1 MTQRS
6 TPGKDPY
13 SARALWTTGPGR
25 LELRQEALRRP
36 QAGEV
41 VVRSLWSGVSL
52 GTERLVFTGA
62 VPESEWQRMRAPF
75 QAGEFPFPVKYGYAC
90 VGEIAG
96 GDPARAG
103 ETVFVL
109 HPHQDR
115 FVVAGTA
122 AVPVPADV
130 PPLRAILAANMETA
144 LNGLWDGGAAPGDR
158 IAIVGGGVVGLLVA
172 SLAARLPGTQ
182 VTVVDIDPAKE
193 RPARSLGAN
202 FARPGEAPPEQDLVF
217 HTSGHPSGLDTAL
230 FLAGA
235 EAKVVEMSWYGTAP
249 VTAHLGGGFHSRRLT
264 LRSSQVGSLPPERL
278 ARWTY
283 RRRLETALALLRDP
297 ALDALIASPISI
309 EEAPAR
315 LPEIFAGRVPVLA
328 QPIRHD
334 DGDAPP
340 AAP

>member
-6 TPGKDPY
+6 IPDKIPH
-13 SARALWTTGPGR
+13 SALALWTTAPGR
-25 LELRQEALRRP
+25 LELRREDLRQPR
-36 QAGEV
+36 AGEV

-52 GTERLVFTGA
+52 GTERLVFSGA

-75 QAGEFPFPVKYGYAC
+75 QAGDFPFPVKYGYAC
-90 VGEIAG
+90 VGEIVG

-115 FVVAGTA
+115 FVVDTMA

-130 PPLRAILAANMETA
+130 PALRAILAANMETA

-158 IAIVGGGVVGLLVA
+158 IAVVGGGVVGLLVA

-193 RPARSLGAN
+193 RPARSLGAS
-202 FARPGEAPPEQDLVF
+202 FARAGEAPVDQDLVF

-230 FLAGA
+230 ALAGA
-235 EAKVVEMSWYGTAP
+235 EARVVEMSWYGTAP

-264 LRSSQVGSLPPERL
+264 LRSSQVGGLPPERQ

-297 ALDALIASPISI
+297 ALDMLIAPPIPLGQ
-309 EEAPAR
+309 APAR
-315 LPEIFAGRVPVLA
+315 LPDIFSGRVPVLA
-328 QPIRHD
+328 QPIRHG
-334 DGDAPP
+334 DGEAPP